1 MKLTAKHT
9 LLASYV
15 AYLTQALIVNFAPL
29 LFITFVETYD
39 ISISSISTLIA
50 ISFSTQFLTDAFA
63 AKFSGR
69 LNPRATVIVGQLL
82 AIFGIT
88 GYAYLPDI
96 MPSYVGLIICTVT
109 SAIGSGIV
117 EVLVSPIVEACPT
130 DKKSASMSLL
140 HSFYCWGQAGV
151 VLLSTVFFVI
161 FGIENWRI
169 LACLW
174 AIIPTIGAIGFS
186 LVPIYHLE
194 GEETNTNTTKK
205 ERKRNHLF
213 VVFFI
218 IMVAAGAAE
227 MAMAQWASTFAE
239 TALGVSKSVGDLLG
253 PCAFA
258 ILMGSV
264 RVGYARFSEKI
275 DLKKFIFGS
284 AILCVICYLV
294 SAFAPHP
301 VISLI
306 GCALCGL
313 SVGIMWPGT
322 YSLASASLKN
332 MSMKTFALLALAGDI
347 GCTLGPAMAGWI
359 AGLFGDDL
367 KISFTA
373 SAVFPIV
380 IIIFMLLYG
389 KKIKS
394 NR

>member
-15 AYLTQALIVNFAPL
+15 GYLTQALIVNFAPL
-29 LFITFVETYD
+29 LFITFQNTYEL
-39 ISISSISTLIA
+39 SVTQISTLIA
-50 ISFSTQFLTDAFA
+50 ISFTTQFLTDAFE
-63 AKFSGR
+63 AKFSGVF
-69 LNPRATVIVGQLL
+69 NTRATVVAGQLL

-88 GYAYLPDI
+88 GYAYLPNI
-96 MPSYVGLIICTVT
+96 MPPYLGLIICTVT

-151 VLLSTVFFVI
+151 VLLSTLFFKL

-186 LVPIYHLE
+186 VVPIYSL
-194 GEETNTNTTKK
+194 NTPDKK
-205 ERKRNHLF
+205 GKNGQEKDVASKRMLA
-213 VVFFI
+213 VFLV

-227 MAMAQWASTFAE
+227 MAMAQWASSFAE
-239 TALGVSKSVGDLLG
+239 SALGVSKAVGDLLG

-258 ILMGSV
+258 VLMGMT
-264 RVGYARFSEKI
+264 RVLYAKFSDKVN
-275 DLKKFIFGS
+275 LKALILLS
-284 AILCVICYLV
+284 AILCVVCYLV
-294 SAFAPHP
+294 AAFSKNPI
-301 VISLI
+301 ISLI

-313 SVGIMWPGT
+313 SVGITWPGT
-322 YSLASASLKN
+322 YSLAAATLPN
-332 MSMKTFALLALAGDI
+332 MGMKTFALLALGGDI
-347 GCTLGPAMAGWI
+347 GCTLGPAFAGWF
-359 AGLFGDDL
+359 AGFFGDNL
-367 KISFTA
+367 KISFAA
-373 SAVFPIV
+373 STIFPL
-380 IIIFMLLYG
+380 IIICLLLVCR

-394 NR
+394 R